1 MNLNLARKLHLRA
14 TTQAFEQNVAL
25 DLELMFVAGVLV
37 MASATRAKIG
47 TGRRDSMRRCLY
59 DRFGLRSGKCR
70 LLLDNRSL
78 YLFAREHKR
87 KEDGLSRTTCI
98 RWQVSQSVA
107 AINQLFNREEQ
118 KIILRHRTLNRG
130 EGMFSDSLQDHDF
143 IRFQCKGAIQMLL
156 PQHWFEFAR

>member
-1 MNLNLARKLHLRA
+1 MNLNLARKLHFRA
-14 TTQAFEQNVAL
+14 APQAFEQNVAL

-37 MASATRAKIG
+37 MASATRPKIG

-59 DRFGLRSGKCR
+59 DRFGLRSRECR
-70 LLLDNRSL
+70 LLLDNRSV

-87 KEDGLSRTTCI
+87 KKDGLTRTTGI

-118 KIILRHRTLNRG
+118 KLILRHRTLNRG
-130 EGMFSDSLQDHDF
+130 EGMLSDSLQDHDF
-143 IRFQCKGAIQMLL
+143 IRLQCKGAIQMFL
-156 PQHWFEFAR
+156 P